1 MRNALPFALVLA
13 LAACGSPPAEQTAPV
28 TNDIVANDAE
38 PVTDTPVAQPTE
50 ASGEATPTPSPA
62 PSASPMPEPT
72 ATATPDELSGTAT
85 IPAALRGRWGL
96 VAADCT
102 STRGDAKGLLRI
114 AADTIRF
121 YESRA
126 KLGRVVERD
135 RSRIVADF
143 DFEGEG
149 QTWERRLTLDGQD
162 GGKTLIRRDQGD
174 DAMPGPLRYTRC
186 ETQ

>member
-28 TNDIVANDAE
+28 TNDTVANETEVVAE
-38 PVTDTPVAQPTE
+38 TPVAQPNQPADDAAPLPSAVPTLE
-50 ASGEATPTPSPA
+50 PVATPTSDSPS
-62 PSASPMPEPT
+62 
-72 ATATPDELSGTAT
+72 DTAT

-96 VAADCT
+96 AAEDCT

-121 YESRA
+121 YESRGI
-126 KLGRVVERD
+126 LRRVIERD
-135 RSRIVADF
+135 DSRIVADF

-149 QTWERRLTLDGQD
+149 QTWKRRMTLDGQN
-162 GGKTLIRRDQGD
+162 GGKTLVRRDQGA
-174 DAMPGPLRYTRC
+174 DAMPGPLRYARC
-186 ETQ
+186 AG